1 MIIYD
6 NFIFPQVTTVVS
18 LGFIFL
24 SVFDFILSSSNLIP
38 TLKSPNIIEYVCGTW
53 FTFEFVIRL
62 MFCPSKIAHFKR
74 AMTWVDIGALVPFY
88 LQFVINPEDMERLK
102 ILIMFR
108 LLRIFRLFRFS
119 YRLQIMVL
127 ALKGSLHELG
137 LLLLILTISVVF
149 FSTLVYYAD
158 GTAHDTKFV
167 NIPSSF
173 WWAIITLTTVGYGD
187 ETPITWSGRLV
198 GSVCAL
204 WGVLMITL
212 PISIVNSN
220 FSLYYAHAKAMLRLP
235 KKIVK
240 DTFPPGTK
248 RYLSVLSQISDM
260 NLTGRLEREQ
270 KIIAD
275 TSPSQSNINLSDGVL
290 RMSSRKCLSTKVA
303 RMKRLAGKNTLHLS
317 SLSKTSIISSD
328 AVVHPM
334 LSRQRSK
341 SLDTVN
347 IGILTAN
354 WGQEY
359 EDGSSTEDEND
370 ETASTFNGNFVL
382 KSTHNLN
389 NIPLLDNSLKRNHV
403 TYEMDGMNCKPNK
416 MEGIITMETEF

>member
-1 MIIYD
+1 
-6 NFIFPQVTTVVS
+6 
-18 LGFIFL
+18 
-24 SVFDFILSSSNLIP
+24 
-38 TLKSPNIIEYVCGTW
+38 
-53 FTFEFVIRL
+53 
-62 MFCPSKIAHFKR
+62 
-74 AMTWVDIGALVPFY
+74 MTWVDIGALVPFY
-88 LQFVINPEDMERLK
+88 LQFVIDEADMERLK

-137 LLLLILTISVVF
+137 LLLLILTISVIF

-158 GTAHDTKFV
+158 SASEETQFV

-187 ETPITWSGRLV
+187 ETPLTWSGRLV

-220 FSLYYAHAKAMLRLP
+220 FSLYYAHAKAILRLP

-248 RYLSVLSQISDM
+248 RYLSVLSQISEM
-260 NLTGRLEREQ
+260 NLTGRLEREM
-270 KIIAD
+270 KIQEG
-275 TSPSQSNINLSDGVL
+275 TSPSQSNINLSDGIL
-290 RMSSRKCLSTKVA
+290 RMSSRKSISTKGA
-303 RMKRLAGKNTLHLS
+303 RMKRLAGKNTRNLLS
-317 SLSKTSIISSD
+317 VSRPTYRLSGSFTQPILTR
-328 AVVHPM
+328 HR
-334 LSRQRSK
+334 SR

-347 IGILTAN
+347 IPILD
-354 WGQEY
+354 WDGPL
-359 EDGSSTEDEND
+359 EDIYKDDEMTESLSNTTNSISKHSEGSISYD
-370 ETASTFNGNFVL
+370 L
-382 KSTHNLN
+382 KIPLLN
-389 NIPLLDNSLKRNHV
+389 NIGKRGHV
-403 TYEMDGMNCKPNK
+403 TYDLDGVDGKVSK
-416 MEGIITMETEF
+416 KHGAVTMETEC